1 MLHSP
6 AGPPEL
12 GLRVKGP
19 RSKEETEQI
28 YRDLPLLSP
37 SKAGWAKRAAGRLD
51 IFLADHAVCEQQA
64 ALTALNLVAH
74 YPEDDELVERMTAL
88 AAEEVTHLRRVTT
101 LMRGR
106 GLRLMRRR
114 PNPYVRGLRE
124 RVRPQA
130 EPRLK
135 IDRLVVGALIE
146 ARSCERFTR
155 LLEVIGTQDAEVADL
170 LADLGPAER
179 RHWVMFHRLAAREAE
194 PAWFETHW
202 REWLEYEDR
211 LIAERG
217 DSPRVHG

>member
-1 MLHSP
+1 M
-6 AGPPEL
+6 
-12 GLRVKGP
+12 KGSQS
-19 RSKEETEQI
+19 REQSERI
-28 YRDLPLLSP
+28 YLDLPLLSP
-37 SKAGWAKRAAGRLD
+37 SRPDWAERAAGRLD

-74 YPEDDELVERMTAL
+74 YPEDDELVERMTGL

-101 LMRGR
+101 LMRRR

-124 RVRPQA
+124 RVRSQA

-135 IDRLVVGALIE
+135 IDRLVVGTLIE
-146 ARSCERFTR
+146 ARSCERFSK
-155 LLEVIGTQDAEVADL
+155 LLEVIDTRDAEVADL

-194 PAWFETHW
+194 PVWFETHW